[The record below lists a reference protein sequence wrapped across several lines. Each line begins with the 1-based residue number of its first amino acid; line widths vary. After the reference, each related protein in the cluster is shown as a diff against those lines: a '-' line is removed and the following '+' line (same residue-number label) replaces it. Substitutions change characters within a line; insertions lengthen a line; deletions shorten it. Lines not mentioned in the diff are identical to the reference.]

1 MNTLPENCPFP
12 RSAARHPGYVLVA
25 TGLLG
30 AIAVLLALNIATG
43 TVAIPLRDVLDV
55 LLGGGEGSIT
65 EVIVLE
71 KRLPEAITALVAGG
85 ALGVCGLMMQ
95 TLFRNPLADPSIL
108 GISSGASL
116 AVALITFCASL
127 FGLSLVVS
135 PLWQILAALAG
146 STAVLAV
153 SRRMVGN
160 TALLITGIMV
170 GYLASALVSVL
181 QFSGNKDAN
190 FAFILWSQGSFSR
203 AMTDGFFYI
212 FLAVC
217 IVGVAASFLLIR
229 TFNALLLGENYA
241 RNLGI
246 DIPRARRAIILLSAL
261 LTGAVTAYCGPIAF
275 VGLAV
280 PHIVRYTTRS
290 ADRRVL
296 LPLTVLA
303 GAAITLLCA
312 LISKQAIFGYMLPI
326 NAVTSLIGAPIVIL
340 AVLKN
345 STAKN

>member
-12 RSAARHPGYVLVA
+12 RSAARHPGYVLIA

-65 EVIVLE
+65 EVIVLG
-71 KRLPEAITALVAGG
+71 KTLAGGHVALVAGG

-146 STAVLAV
+146 STAVLV
-153 SRRMVGN
+153 F
-160 TALLITGIMV
+160 L
-170 GYLASALVSVL
+170 LAS
-181 QFSGNKDAN
+181 
-190 FAFILWSQGSFSR
+190 
-203 AMTDGFFYI
+203 
-212 FLAVC
+212 C
-217 IVGVAASFLLIR
+217 
-229 TFNALLLGENYA
+229 
-241 RNLGI
+241 
-246 DIPRARRAIILLSAL
+246 
-261 LTGAVTAYCGPIAF
+261 GAWWA
-275 VGLAV
+275 
-280 PHIVRYTTRS
+280 TRH
-290 ADRRVL
+290 
-296 LPLTVLA
+296 
-303 GAAITLLCA
+303 C
-312 LISKQAIFGYMLPI
+312 
-326 NAVTSLIGAPIVIL
+326 
-340 AVLKN
+340 
-345 STAKN
+345 

>member
-1 MNTLPENCPFP
+1 MSL
-12 RSAARHPGYVLVA
+12 RGKYLL
-25 TGLLG
+25 TG
-30 AIAVLLALNIATG
+30 AVLLALIVVLFAVSVAFG
-43 TVAIPLRDVLDV
+43 TVSIPLREVLDV
-55 LLGGGEGSIT
+55 LTGADQDSIT
-65 EVIVLE
+65 RIIILE
-71 KRLPEAITALVAGG
+71 KRIPEAVTALAAGG
-85 ALGVCGLMMQ
+85 TLAVCGLMMQ

-116 AVALITFCASL
+116 AVALITFCAGTFGFSL
-127 FGLSLVVS
+127 IIG

-146 STAVLAV
+146 SAAVLVFLLAV

-160 TALLITGIMV
+160 TSLLITGIMV

-190 FAFILWSQGSFSR
+190 FAFIMWSQGSFSR
-203 AMTDGFFYI
+203 AMADGFFYS

-217 IVGVAASFLLIR
+217 AIGVTASFFLIR

-246 DIPRARRAIILLSAL
+246 NIPGARTAIILISAL

-275 VGLAV
+275 IGLAV

-296 LPLTVLA
+296 LPLTILA
-303 GAAITLLCA
+303 GAAITLACGIIA
-312 LISKQAIFGYMLPI
+312 KQAIFGYMLPV
-326 NAVTSLIGAPIVIL
+326 NAVTSLIGAPIVIM
-340 AVLKN
+340 AVLK
-345 STAKN
+345 SSSAKS

>member
-1 MNTLPENCPFP
+1 MSSRGKYL
-12 RSAARHPGYVLVA
+12 L
-25 TGLLG
+25 TG
-30 AIAVLLALNIATG
+30 AVLLALIVVLFAVSVAFG
-43 TVAIPLRDVLDV
+43 TVSIPLKDVWDVLTGADPD
-55 LLGGGEGSIT
+55 SIT
-65 EVIVLE
+65 RIIILE
-71 KRLPEAITALVAGG
+71 KRIPEAVTALAAGG
-85 ALGVCGLMMQ
+85 TLAVCGLMMQ

-116 AVALITFCASL
+116 AVALITFCAGTFGFSL
-127 FGLSLVVS
+127 IIG

-146 STAVLAV
+146 SAAVLVFLLTV

-190 FAFILWSQGSFSR
+190 FAFIMWSQGSFSR
-203 AMTDGFFYI
+203 AMADGFFYS

-217 IVGVAASFLLIR
+217 AIGVAATFFLIR

-246 DIPRARRAIILLSAL
+246 HIPRARMAIILISAL

-275 VGLAV
+275 IGLAV

-303 GAAITLLCA
+303 GAVITLACGIIA
-312 LISKQAIFGYMLPI
+312 KQAIFGYMLPV
-326 NAVTSLIGAPIVIL
+326 NAVTSLIGAPIVIM
-340 AVLKN
+340 AVLK
-345 STAKN
+345 SSSAKS

>member
-1 MNTLPENCPFP
+1 MSL
-12 RSAARHPGYVLVA
+12 RGKYLL
-25 TGLLG
+25 TG
-30 AIAVLLALNIATG
+30 AVLLALIVVLFAVSVAFG
-43 TVAIPLRDVLDV
+43 TVSIPLREVLDV
-55 LLGGGEGSIT
+55 LTGADQDSIT
-65 EVIVLE
+65 RIIILE
-71 KRLPEAITALVAGG
+71 KRIPEAVTALAAGG
-85 ALGVCGLMMQ
+85 TLAVCGLMMQ

-116 AVALITFCASL
+116 AVALITFCAGTFGFSL
-127 FGLSLVVS
+127 IIG

-146 STAVLAV
+146 SAAVLVFLLAV

-160 TALLITGIMV
+160 TSLLITGIMV

-190 FAFILWSQGSFSR
+190 FAFIMWSQGSFSR
-203 AMTDGFFYI
+203 AMADGFFYS

-217 IVGVAASFLLIR
+217 AIGVTASFFLIR

-246 DIPRARRAIILLSAL
+246 NIPGARTAIILISAL

-275 VGLAV
+275 IGLAV

-296 LPLTVLA
+296 LPLTILA
-303 GAAITLLCA
+303 WAAITLACGIIA
-312 LISKQAIFGYMLPI
+312 KQAIFGYMLPV
-326 NAVTSLIGAPIVIL
+326 NAVTSLIGAPIVIM
-340 AVLKN
+340 AVLK
-345 STAKN
+345 SSSAKS

>member
-1 MNTLPENCPFP
+1 MSLQ
-12 RSAARHPGYVLVA
+12 GKYLL
-25 TGLLG
+25 TG
-30 AIAVLLALNIATG
+30 AVLLALIVVLFAVSVAFG
-43 TVAIPLRDVLDV
+43 TVSIPLREVLDV
-55 LLGGGEGSIT
+55 LTGADPDSIT
-65 EVIVLE
+65 RIIVLE
-71 KRLPEAITALVAGG
+71 KRIPEAVTALAAGG
-85 ALGVCGLMMQ
+85 TLAVCGLMMQ

-116 AVALITFCASL
+116 AVALITFCAGTFGFSL
-127 FGLSLVVS
+127 IIG

-146 STAVLAV
+146 SAAVLVFLLAV

-160 TALLITGIMV
+160 TSLLITGIMV

-190 FAFILWSQGSFSR
+190 FAFIMWSQGSFSR
-203 AMTDGFFYI
+203 AMADGFFYS

-217 IVGVAASFLLIR
+217 AIGVTASFFLIR

-246 DIPRARRAIILLSAL
+246 NIPRARTAIILISAL

-275 VGLAV
+275 IGLAV

-296 LPLTVLA
+296 LPLTILA
-303 GAAITLLCA
+303 GAAITLACGIIA
-312 LISKQAIFGYMLPI
+312 KQAIFGYMLPV
-326 NAVTSLIGAPIVIL
+326 NAVTSLIGAPIVIM
-340 AVLKN
+340 AVLK
-345 STAKN
+345 SSSAKS

>member
-12 RSAARHPGYVLVA
+12 RSAARHPGYVLIA

-146 STAVLAV
+146 STAVLVFLLAV

-170 GYLASALVSVL
+170 GYLASALVSEL
-181 QFSGNKDAN
+181 Q
-190 FAFILWSQGSFSR
+190 
-203 AMTDGFFYI
+203 
-212 FLAVC
+212 
-217 IVGVAASFLLIR
+217 
-229 TFNALLLGENYA
+229 
-241 RNLGI
+241 
-246 DIPRARRAIILLSAL
+246 
-261 LTGAVTAYCGPIAF
+261 
-275 VGLAV
+275 
-280 PHIVRYTTRS
+280 
-290 ADRRVL
+290 
-296 LPLTVLA
+296 
-303 GAAITLLCA
+303 
-312 LISKQAIFGYMLPI
+312 
-326 NAVTSLIGAPIVIL
+326 
-340 AVLKN
+340 
-345 STAKN
+345 